1 MRSESE
7 GGGDIDPLIS
17 STSRCTI
24 SFSILEVVRQAQV
37 DEMIC

>member
-7 GGGDIDPLIS
+7 GGGHMDPLIS
-17 STSRCTI
+17 STLRGAI
-24 SFSILEVVRQAQV
+24 SFSILEVVRQTKV